1 MEIIKTLKE
10 SGLTGLG
17 GAGYPT
23 WQKWQAVKDAEDR
36 KRFLI
41 CNLSEGEPDVF
52 KDEYIINHYLKEL
65 VSGIEL
71 AAEVIS
77 AQKSY
82 IFLNDKYGRYLK
94 KIKRATSGK
103 KIEIFIDTG
112 RYLCGEETTLLQ
124 VMEGKLRQP
133 RLKPPYP
140 TEAGLYGCPTL
151 INNAETLYRAYL
163 VSAGNYQSKRFYSV
177 SDDAGRKKIIE
188 ADIKAKIS
196 EIIGP
201 KVLESA
207 KFARISGPS
216 GYFLPK
222 AKFNQLVTGSGAI
235 RIYGKKRRIIEGLVD
250 SVIFLKSESC
260 GKCTPCREGTYR
272 IAEKINQLLISK
284 SLWDRKEIIEVMAEI
299 AEAARESSFCAL
311 GKSIANPVN
320 SAIENFK
327 QELIGE

>member
-1 MEIIKTLKE
+1 MEIIKALKE

-23 WQKWQAVKDAEDR
+23 WQKWQAVKDSEDR
-36 KRFLI
+36 RRFLI
-41 CNLSEGEPDVF
+41 CNTSEGEPDVF
-52 KDEYIINHYLKEL
+52 KDEYILTHHLKEL
-65 VSGIEL
+65 ILGIEL
-71 AAEVIS
+71 AAETIS

-82 IFLNDKYGRYLK
+82 IFLNDKYRKYIR
-94 KIKRATSGK
+94 KIKRAIAGK

-140 TEAGLYGCPTL
+140 TEVGLYGCPTL

-163 VSAGNYQSKRFYSV
+163 VSQGNYRPKRFYSV
-177 SDDAGRKKIIE
+177 SADGGLQKTVEAGVE
-188 ADIKAKIS
+188 EKIS
-196 EIIGP
+196 EIINP
-201 KVLESA
+201 KILASA

-222 AKFNQLVTGSGAI
+222 EKFNQPVKGTGAI
-235 RIYGKKRRIIEGLVD
+235 KIFGLKSRIITGLID
-250 SVIFLKSESC
+250 SVVFLKSESC
-260 GKCTPCREGTYR
+260 GKCTPCREGSYR
-272 IAEKINQLLISK
+272 IAEKINQLLESK
-284 SLWDRKEIIEVMAEI
+284 SLWDRKEIVEVMAEI
-299 AEAARESSFCAL
+299 AESAEKSSFCAL
-311 GKSIANPVN
+311 GKSLAPPVL